1 MAKLFNLSIITS
13 DKTLYEGRVSSLIA
27 PSKLG
32 YLGVLADHAPLI
44 ATLASGKITLRED
57 SNEQKVFDSKGGG
70 LLEIMK
76 NNVTILLISL
86 PIATIFLSTTIAF
99 AVTS

>member
-1 MAKLFNLSIITS
+1 MKLFNLNITTP
-13 DKTLYEGRVSSLIA
+13 DKTLYEGRISSLIA

-44 ATLASGKITLRED
+44 ASLGTGRIILRED
-57 SNEQKVFDSKGGG
+57 SNEQKVFESKSGG

-76 NNVTILLISL
+76 NNVTILL
-86 PIATIFLSTTIAF
+86 T
-99 AVTS
+99 

>member
-1 MAKLFNLSIITS
+1 MAKLFNISIVTT
-13 DKTLYEGRVSSLIA
+13 DKTVYEGSISSLTA

-44 ATLASGKITLRED
+44 ATLGPGKITLRED
-57 SNEQKVFDSKGGG
+57 SNERKIFNSKSGG

-76 NNVTILLISL
+76 NKVTILLNE
-86 PIATIFLSTTIAF
+86 PI
-99 AVTS
+99 

>member
-1 MAKLFNLSIITS
+1 MAKLFNLNIVTT

-44 ATLASGKITLRED
+44 ATLGPGKITFKED
-57 SNEQKVFDSKGGG
+57 SNEQKTFNSKDGG

-76 NNVTILLISL
+76 NKVTILLNE
-86 PIATIFLSTTIAF
+86 
-99 AVTS
+99 V

>member
-1 MAKLFNLSIITS
+1 MKLFNLSIITP
-13 DKTLYEGRVSSLIA
+13 DKTLYEGRISSLIA

-44 ATLASGKITLRED
+44 ATLGTGRITLRED
-57 SNEQKVFDSKGGG
+57 SDKQKVFNFKTGG

-76 NNVTILLISL
+76 NNVTILLNE
-86 PIATIFLSTTIAF
+86 
-99 AVTS
+99 